1 MGSSFRGPRKI
12 AGLVLA
18 ALATGAV
25 AHGADRAP
33 ADNGGAASSA
43 SSPSGPSPAP
53 GTYTGPD
60 ATVPSS
66 PPSSPPAPKTARPR
80 AADADTDDTDTDSE
94 APKRNIRKVPQRID
108 QEIPKRRPS
117 IPDPAAA
124 DSPRPVESVSG
135 PQVHARRE
143 PPERP
148 PVAAPARPSQVEE
161 LIQRSSDSVDFFE
174 LVDDILDEIAR
185 RIALEDPNLLS
196 PMAIRLV
203 RLSANLRPEF
213 ARTLEARL
221 VARLVNATTVKVIVC
236 AECQALRSRVEDG
249 SWIITLGAVK
259 QEDLRRLG
267 ETTGIKTFLDVDF
280 TYSPESNVIWLEAM
294 AFRASDGGVVW
305 SDAYRSDGTMTA
317 LLRTGQ
323 RIPSRAERA
332 AELEQ
337 KIAGRPSYGYA
348 ASLGMAQIGYAGPTG
363 NVIGAQVALRFHE
376 RFGENQGSLFGL
388 SAGIFTT
395 GPPSSSKQP
404 QALNSILLGAY
415 YSYDLSPPN
424 LNKPELWIYGE
435 GGGMFTGNE
444 GNTFYLESG
453 LDLHLKWRLS
463 MSGGLMYVFPTQ
475 YSGYDL
481 GGLGFRLRV
490 AMNW

>member
-1 MGSSFRGPRKI
+1 MGSSFREPMKV

-18 ALATGAV
+18 AMAMGTPVQA
-25 AHGADRAP
+25 ADRAP
-33 ADNGGAASSA
+33 ADNGAAPSNA

-60 ATVPSS
+60 ATAPSS
-66 PPSSPPAPKTARPR
+66 RAAPKAARPR
-80 AADADTDDTDTDSE
+80 ATDADTDDTHTDAE
-94 APKRNIRKVPQRID
+94 APPRNIRKVPQRID
-108 QEIPKRRPS
+108 QEMPKRRPS
-117 IPDPAAA
+117 IPDPDAVN
-124 DSPRPVESVSG
+124 SPRPVESVSA
-135 PQVHARRE
+135 PQVHPRYE
-143 PPERP
+143 QPERP
-148 PVAAPARPSQVEE
+148 PAPAPARPSQVEE

-221 VARLVNATTVKVIVC
+221 VARLVNATAVKVIVC

-267 ETTGIKTFLDVDF
+267 ESTGIKTFMDVDF
-280 TYSPESNVIWLEAM
+280 SYSPESNVIWLEAM

-305 SDAYRSDGTMTA
+305 SDAYRSDGTMAA

-363 NVIGAQVALRFHE
+363 NVVGAQVALRFHE

-424 LNKPELWIYGE
+424 LNKPELWVYGE